1 MVEPRRGLR
10 RSLAGWLARQVR
22 EFAEQE
28 HVSVDMLVSIA
39 LASQMAGWQNRD
51 TIAKRAARGSW
62 KKFDRVMEKVRD
74 VPPLEGDEIM

>member
-1 MVEPRRGLR
+1 MTILQASVPD
-10 RSLAGWLARQVR
+10 SLARHVR
-22 EFAEQE
+22 ECAEQE
-28 HVSVDMLVSIA
+28 HVSVDMIVSIA